1 MASDPTQLDF
11 KDRHHLVDGIAD
23 TRNTD
28 GVGEGPPVVARRP
41 FLSFSH
47 GVDNT
52 VAFYS
57 QTSSFSRPLSLSFA
71 HTHALTHTKS
81 DDDVEYEVRYVHFG
95 FPNCAI
101 LLCFLSCPFFNP
113 KLGFFRRLCHS
124 KIMLWLSPFTSSDLT
139 YSLEGERDLG
149 VFLIQQDVV

>member
-1 MASDPTQLDF
+1 MSYYITSLITHEKLAADPTQPDF
-11 KDRHHLVDGIAD
+11 NDRHHLVDGIAD

-101 LLCFLSCPFFNP
+101 FFVFYPVHFLIRN
-113 KLGFFRRLCHS
+113 LA
-124 KIMLWLSPFTSSDLT
+124 SSDGYVT
-139 YSLEGERDLG
+139 RK
-149 VFLIQQDVV
+149 

>member
-1 MASDPTQLDF
+1 M
-11 KDRHHLVDGIAD
+11 DGIAD

-95 FPNCAI
+95 FPTVRSSFSI
-101 LLCFLSCPFFNP
+101 LSIFLSET
-113 KLGFFRRLCHS
+113 
-124 KIMLWLSPFTSSDLT
+124 WLLPTVM
-139 YSLEGERDLG
+139 SLENNALAESVHL
-149 VFLIQQDVV
+149 L

>member
-1 MASDPTQLDF
+1 M
-11 KDRHHLVDGIAD
+11 DGIAD

-71 HTHALTHTKS
+71 HTHTHTLTHTKS

-95 FPNCAI
+95 FPTVRSSFSI
-101 LLCFLSCPFFNP
+101 LSIFLSET
-113 KLGFFRRLCHS
+113 
-124 KIMLWLSPFTSSDLT
+124 WLLPTVM
-139 YSLEGERDLG
+139 SLENNALAESVHL
-149 VFLIQQDVV
+149 L